1 MEEETAGARLFII
14 ESGPSQEEGS
24 VLEVDGSKEEGIV
37 REEVEGLV
45 VEDVLEDLVGDLVE
59 SSFREGDG

>member
-45 VEDVLEDLVGDLVE
+45 VEDVLVIHIVG
-59 SSFREGDG
+59 